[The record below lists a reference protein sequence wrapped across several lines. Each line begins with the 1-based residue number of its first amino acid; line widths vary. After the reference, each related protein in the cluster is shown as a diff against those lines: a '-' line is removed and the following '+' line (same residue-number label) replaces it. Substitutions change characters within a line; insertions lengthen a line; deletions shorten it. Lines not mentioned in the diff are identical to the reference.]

1 MLRLTPKSVPGRWA
15 ALAVSHPRE
24 ALDRIGIKIQGR
36 QDREERAHGSAAQP
50 AGAAY
55 GLDPTWEEQFHGAL
69 AADWPCDHRNGRGT
83 LWSVDLPPLREPW
96 FSESRTAVPRELW
109 DGWNYVRGSSQRV
122 LPGVVA
128 EVGQIDIFLHDSL
141 HTYRHMSFELD
152 LAKRS
157 LSPTGVIVADDVNQ
171 NQAFAETLQ
180 GDRDWDAFT
189 ARHESKRG
197 AIGVAWRRQA
207 ASSGP

>member
-1 MLRLTPKSVPGRWA
+1 MTFTRSSNERLWVRVEGD
-15 ALAVSHPRE
+15 LE
-24 ALDRIGIKIQGR
+24 AL
-36 QDREERAHGSAAQP
+36 
-50 AGAAY
+50 GAARWPFE
-55 GLDPTWEEQFHGAL
+55 GDRVLARSVWCAARHSQPSSIVETGVARGVTSRVILEAL
-69 AADWPCDHRNGRGT
+69 HRNGRGT
-83 LWSVDLPPLREPW
+83 LWSVDLPPLRDPW

-180 GDRDWDAFT
+180 GDRDWDALT